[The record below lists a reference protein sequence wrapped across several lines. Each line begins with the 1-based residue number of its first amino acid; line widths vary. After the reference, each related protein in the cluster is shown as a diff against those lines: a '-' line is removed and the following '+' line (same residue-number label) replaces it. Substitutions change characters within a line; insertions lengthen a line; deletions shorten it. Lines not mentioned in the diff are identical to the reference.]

1 MYKNLG
7 IRLHVRL
14 PLTPS
19 AHLPG
24 PRWSPFLVSSPA
36 TAKTSTSKSK
46 LCKQNTTSFKLPV
59 RYVNKNKLTLST
71 LAVLRSTN
79 SSALRPDS
87 EFGTGPIPSS
97 NLPAAPGQGT
107 GVGELTRPHDDATY
121 APDSH
126 VLHALLKRRYDCKG

>member
-7 IRLHVRL
+7 IRLYVRL

-46 LCKQNTTSFKLPV
+46 LCTQNTTSV
-59 RYVNKNKLTLST
+59 CQIAHQRNKNKLTLST

-97 NLPAAPGQGT
+97 NLPPRLVRVPG
-107 GVGELTRPHDDATY
+107 
-121 APDSH
+121 
-126 VLHALLKRRYDCKG
+126 